1 MGTYSFWGFA
11 DHIRLEPTMA
21 APVNDVDPSARLIA
35 PDGLPLAIIV
45 ISSIFFALSIVTVAL
60 RTYIRIKK
68 RIFGL
73 EDGFM
78 VVGTVRYHY

>member
-1 MGTYSFWGFA
+1 
-11 DHIRLEPTMA
+11 MA
-21 APVNDVDPSARLIA
+21 APMNDVDPSARLIA

-60 RTYIRIKK
+60 RTFIRIKR

-73 EDGFM
+73 EDAFM
-78 VVGTVRYHY
+78 VVGTVCRHYGPSTNAILT

>member
-1 MGTYSFWGFA
+1 
-11 DHIRLEPTMA
+11 MA
-21 APVNDVDPSARLIA
+21 APMNDVDLSARLIA

-73 EDGFM
+73 EDAFM
-78 VVGTVRYHY
+78 VVGTVRYPYYYLTSAILT